1 MKNGPFFPLVYVHS
15 FCIRS
20 TPCSALGRHFINPR
34 WRTSRLQNYGKRV
47 WRRGSTRLAI
57 QSRPR
62 HGAHPE
68 PLTRYLPRPGVS
80 APRALLTG
88 NTRFLPNSGTRPS
101 SGPGRRPRS
110 ARQPGARPGRPR
122 PHGRPAPRGFRQALL
137 GSRCGL
143 TGSGRRPRSPQGRG
157 AWRPE
162 TQRSAGGRGQ
172 C

>member
-1 MKNGPFFPLVYVHS
+1 MGITIEESDQHSCEASSRMQISMKNGPFFPLVYVHS

-57 QSRPR
+57 QSGPR

-68 PLTRYLPRPGVS
+68 PLTRYLPPPGVS

-110 ARQPGARPGRPR
+110 VGSQGPAQAAPGPTGGPR
-122 PHGRPAPRGFRQALL
+122 PVASVRPSWDHGVA
-137 GSRCGL
+137 
-143 TGSGRRPRSPQGRG
+143 
-157 AWRPE
+157 
-162 TQRSAGGRGQ
+162 
-172 C
+172 